1 MLVRINHRELTTES
15 KSTKLSII
23 RFLSTTVSKVNHGN
37 SRWATDL
44 IAFLEKHLVVLA
56 QSHTEDNRGHIFE
69 AMDPF
74 LALAPLPADI
84 KHATQS
90 QKLSKWRCDASHC
103 MLSWPIVNRV
113 S

>member
-1 MLVRINHRELTTES
+1 M
-15 KSTKLSII
+15 
-23 RFLSTTVSKVNHGN
+23 GN

-44 IAFLEKHLVVLA
+44 IAFLEKHLVIFA
-56 QSHTEDNRGHIFE
+56 QSHTEDNRSHIFE

-74 LALAPLPADI
+74 LALASLPADV
-84 KHATQS
+84 KHATES
-90 QKLSKWRCDASHC
+90 QKLSNWRCDASHC

>member
-23 RFLSTTVSKVNHGN
+23 RFLSTRSVKVNHGN

-44 IAFLEKHLVVLA
+44 IAFLEKHLVIFA
-56 QSHTEDNRGHIFE
+56 QSDTEDNRSHIFE

-90 QKLSKWRCDASHC
+90 QKLSQVE
-103 MLSWPIVNRV
+103 M
-113 S
+113 